1 MSETTLQD
9 VRLQV
14 ANEEAAQAALGNL
27 PRHDVSLGAFLMAR
41 FELEDSQYVFFLE
54 LFDFVLK
61 LL

>member
-9 VRLQV
+9 VQLQV
-14 ANEEAAQAALGNL
+14 TNEEAAQAALGNL
-27 PRHDVSLGAFLMAR
+27 PQRGVSLGAFLMAR

-54 LFDFVLK
+54 LFHFVLK

>member
-27 PRHDVSLGAFLMAR
+27 LQHDASLGAFLMAR